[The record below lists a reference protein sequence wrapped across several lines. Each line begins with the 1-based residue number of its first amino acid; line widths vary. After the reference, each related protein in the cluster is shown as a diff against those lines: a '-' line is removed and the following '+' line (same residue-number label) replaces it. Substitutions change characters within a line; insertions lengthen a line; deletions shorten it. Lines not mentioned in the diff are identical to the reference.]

1 VTNPIGKLLCLGAG
15 AALLGGCVGGNP
27 LVNNSSVKIRTSPAG
42 ALATSE
48 YGDSCKTPCSLRL
61 RTSKGGTIR
70 ISKAGY
76 EDETLSIGTHF
87 DEAGLAMEGVRQ
99 ASRPDAFGLAV
110 EGLFTLLDRKGQY
123 RKLDTRRVN
132 VALLPMGSTP
142 APREVPLAS
151 AAAPAQPAAGGGTV
165 RRLSREQIE
174 AIIGPPL
181 PSEAAAVTASS
192 SPPRRSR

>member
-1 VTNPIGKLLCLGAG
+1 MATLITKLLFLGAG
-15 AALLGGCVGGNP
+15 AASLSGCVGGNP

-48 YGDSCKTPCSLRL
+48 YGDSCTTPCKLRL

-76 EDETLSIGTHF
+76 EEETVSIGTHS
-87 DEAGLAMEGVRQ
+87 DDVGLAMEGVRQ
-99 ASRPDAFGLAV
+99 AARPDAVGLAV

-123 RKLDTRRVN
+123 RKLDTRRVE
-132 VALLPMGSTP
+132 VDLLPLGSSPRKEALL
-142 APREVPLAS
+142 AS
-151 AAAPAQPAAGGGTV
+151 VAAAPAQPAADGQV

-174 AIIGPPL
+174 AIVGPPL
-181 PSEAAAVTASS
+181 PSEARAVTASS
-192 SPPRRSR
+192 TPPR